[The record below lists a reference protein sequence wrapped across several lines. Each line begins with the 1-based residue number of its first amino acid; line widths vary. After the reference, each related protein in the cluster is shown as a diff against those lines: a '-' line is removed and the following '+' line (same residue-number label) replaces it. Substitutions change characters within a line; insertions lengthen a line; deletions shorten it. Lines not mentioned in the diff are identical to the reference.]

1 MTGTY
6 GGVYIAEGFRLGM
19 KYLTDKQYTVLKEI
33 SEELSGEKKVVV
45 LEILKTF
52 AYPIGEKNGKKRT

>member
-19 KYLTDKQYTVLKEI
+19 KYLTDEQYTVLKGI
-33 SEELSGEKKVVV
+33 SEGLSGEEKVVV
-45 LEILKTF
+45 LEILKIF
-52 AYPIGEKNGKKRT
+52 AYPMGERNGKKRT